1 MPSTEGATL
10 EEGYEV
16 PTPTAPEQGES
27 VWLHHFG
34 ELRQMGSGGTVLATV
49 RGPGV

>member
-1 MPSTEGATL
+1 MPGIEGATQ

-34 ELRQMGSGGTVLATV
+34 EVRKMGPGGTVVATV

>member
-1 MPSTEGATL
+1 MPGIEGATQ

-34 ELRQMGSGGTVLATV
+34 ELRKMGPGRTVVATV